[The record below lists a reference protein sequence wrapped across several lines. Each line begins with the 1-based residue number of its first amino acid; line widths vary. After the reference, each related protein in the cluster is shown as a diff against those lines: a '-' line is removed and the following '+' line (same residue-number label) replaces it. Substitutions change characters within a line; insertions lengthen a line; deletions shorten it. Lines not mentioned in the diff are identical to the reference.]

1 MGGNDDD
8 SGNGVTGGN
17 GWLVIITGEDR
28 PGILDDVCGV
38 IQRNS
43 GQITDL
49 RSVDVGGHFA
59 MLVLV
64 RIHAGAEQA
73 MEHQLAELASYSG
86 LRISVRPAVETEA
99 SGRPTHL
106 YKLTACGREHVGVLK
121 KLSHLLRVLSVNVEQ
136 IETHSEPDGSTT
148 MTLVLGVRKDCPVT
162 KLREFVGQLLGTS
175 QMSWDLTTV

>member
-1 MGGNDDD
+1 MQGNP
-8 SGNGVTGGN
+8 
-17 GWLVIITGEDR
+17 WLVIITGEDR

-43 GQITDL
+43 GHIADL

-64 RIHAGAEQA
+64 HILSSAEQA

-86 LRISVRPAVETEA
+86 LRVSVKPAMETEA
-99 SGRPTHL
+99 RPIHF
-106 YKLTACGREHVGVLK
+106 YKLVACGREHVGVLK
-121 KLSHLLRVLSVNVEQ
+121 KMSHLLRVLSVNVEQ

-148 MTLVLGVRKDCPVT
+148 MTLVLGVPRDCPVT
-162 KLREFVGQLLGTS
+162 KLKEFVGQLLSTS
-175 QMSWDLTTV
+175 NMSWDLTTV

>member
-1 MGGNDDD
+1 MDGNP
-8 SGNGVTGGN
+8 
-17 GWLVIITGEDR
+17 WLVIITGEDR

-43 GQITDL
+43 GHITDL
-49 RSVDVGGHFA
+49 RSVDVAGHFA

-64 RIHAGAEQA
+64 RITATAEQA

-86 LRISVRPAVETEA
+86 LRIAVKPANTDTERT
-99 SGRPTHL
+99 STHL

-121 KLSHLLRVLSVNVEQ
+121 KMSHLLRVLSVNIEH

-148 MTLVLGVRKDCPVT
+148 MTLVLGVPRDCPVT
-162 KLREFVGQLLGTS
+162 KLKEFIGQLLSTS
-175 QMSWDLTTV
+175 KMSWDLTTV